1 MIRTSSIL
9 SSKARAAAVAA
20 VFALTT
26 ALSVPAFA
34 EVLAFWNA
42 PAIYTGGTPVPPTSV
57 SPNVTSASNMTGG
70 PGLTATGTF
79 ANAII
84 FDNWPS
90 GALDANDYIQFAVT
104 GNAVT
109 YQTIGFNIYN
119 NFDGQGSWEVRSSV
133 DGFAI
138 ALASGTFTGITFAG
152 LPLSANVSAI
162 GQQTGTVTF
171 RLYTYNNFGTTNPL
185 QRGIRGTG
193 GAAPGTGLSVIGT
206 VASAPPVALTQPV
219 PTLGAFP
226 LAVLAAMVAAL
237 AFAMR
242 RRLQR

>member
-1 MIRTSSIL
+1 MIRTRRIL
-9 SSKARAAAVAA
+9 TSNVRAAAVAA
-20 VFALTT
+20 IFALTT

-34 EVLAFWNA
+34 EVLAFWNP
-42 PAIYTGGTPVPPTSV
+42 PAIWTGGAPVPASSV

-70 PGLTATGTF
+70 PGLTASGLF
-79 ANAII
+79 ANSISY
-84 FDNWPS
+84 DNWPS
-90 GALDANDYIQFAVT
+90 GALDANDYLQFAVT
-104 GNAVT
+104 GNSVT
-109 YQTIGFNIYN
+109 YQTIDFNIYN
-119 NFDGQGSWEVRSSV
+119 NFDGQGSWEIRSSV
-133 DGFAI
+133 DGFST
-138 ALASGTFTGITFAG
+138 ALDSGTFTGIFFDG
-152 LPLSANVSAI
+152 LPLTANVSGI

-193 GAAPGTGLSVIGT
+193 GAAPGNGLSVNGT
-206 VASAPPVALTQPV
+206 VAGAPPVAVTQPV
-219 PTLGAFP
+219 PALGAFP